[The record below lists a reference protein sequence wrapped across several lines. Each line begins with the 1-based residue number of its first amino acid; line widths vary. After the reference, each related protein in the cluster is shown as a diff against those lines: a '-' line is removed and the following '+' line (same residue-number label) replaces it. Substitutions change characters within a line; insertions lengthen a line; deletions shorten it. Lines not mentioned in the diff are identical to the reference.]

1 MNLAAC
7 CDLRYCNDG
16 ARFGVP
22 AAKLGLGYGFL
33 RIERLSRII
42 GLSRAMEFLFTAKQ
56 YSAEEAYEMGLV
68 NGVAPDAEL
77 ESMVANITNA
87 ISQNAPLT
95 IALAKAA
102 AREIAKPE
110 SKQDHKKL
118 DVMAKACF
126 DSEDFKEGR
135 RAFMEKRKPTFRGK

>member
-1 MNLAAC
+1 
-7 CDLRYCNDG
+7 
-16 ARFGVP
+16 
-22 AAKLGLGYGFL
+22 
-33 RIERLSRII
+33 
-42 GLSRAMEFLFTAKQ
+42 MEFLFTAKQ

-77 ESMVANITNA
+77 DSMVANITNA
-87 ISQNAPLT
+87 IAQNAPLT

-135 RAFMEKRKPTFRGK
+135 RAFMEKRKPAFKGR